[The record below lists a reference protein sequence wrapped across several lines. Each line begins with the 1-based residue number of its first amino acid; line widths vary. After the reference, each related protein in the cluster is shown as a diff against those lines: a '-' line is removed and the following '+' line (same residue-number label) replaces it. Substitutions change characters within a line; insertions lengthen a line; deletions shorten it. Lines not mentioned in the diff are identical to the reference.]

1 MSLYAT
7 GIVRIITDPQLRAFE
22 SGTMVT
28 NFAGGIQEGKDKDGN
43 WINNAIDCEAWGK
56 SAELIVDKLKKGD
69 SILVTGPI
77 RRQEWNTRLTPELQ
91 QACAQYPEVAK
102 LIEKRSKHVLTVNR
116 FEFMP
121 RTSSP
126 AEESVF

>member
-7 GIVRIITDPQLRAFE
+7 GIIRIITEPQLRTFD
-22 SGTMVT
+22 SGTMVA

-69 SILVTGPI
+69 SILVSGNL
-77 RRQEWNTRLTPELQ
+77 RRQEWSDKETG
-91 QACAQYPEVAK
+91 A
-102 LIEKRSKHVLTVNR
+102 KRSKHVLSIAR

-121 RTSSP
+121 RGAAAS
-126 AEESVF
+126 EEAVF

>member
-1 MSLYAT
+1 MSLYST
-7 GIVRIITDPQLRAFE
+7 GIIRIITEPQLRTFD
-22 SGTMVT
+22 SGTMVA

-69 SILVTGPI
+69 SILVSGNL
-77 RRQEWNTRLTPELQ
+77 RRQEWSDKETG
-91 QACAQYPEVAK
+91 A
-102 LIEKRSKHVLTVNR
+102 KRSKHVLSIAR

-121 RTSSP
+121 RGAAAS
-126 AEESVF
+126 EEAVF